1 MRLGKETV
9 CGQLY
14 YTVKPG
20 LTRPWQEIVA
30 WCAKTYG
37 PPTAILDRWGQNKV
51 TVKGGKLWFRYE
63 QDVVC
68 FTLKWS

>member
-1 MRLGKETV
+1 MRLCKETV

-30 WCAKTYG
+30 WCARTYG
-37 PPTAILDRWGQNKV
+37 PSTAILDRWGQNRIIV
-51 TVKGGKLWFRYE
+51 SGGKLWFRDE
-63 QDVVC
+63 QDLAW
-68 FTLKWS
+68 FNLKWA